1 MTGPIQGGGNI
12 TPPEQPPP
20 PPEGNG
26 FGRALARA
34 GQAVRN
40 GGDAVQAKKEQL
52 VARAQDVGMTQVAR
66 LANSPAGAALVGVR
80 AAQILGRARIQSDA
94 PVTFIAPDRAAS
106 SRTPPAPRPLGAGLS
121 AQYGQPAAIP
131 AEHWIGG
138 AASPFAARTP
148 IDLSLH
154 PAITRP
160 IEAVGRIVGPP
171 ARLVGT
177 IMGATAKATSAIGVT
192 SLATGLLTGTLKAGI
207 CKSGSTACTPEQQ
220 SLDRIVNQPK
230 GAWIASLSAAIP
242 YTPPQANLRSA
253 VYAVSLPHSYVFEP
267 VLEPGKRGV
276 PLWFSM
282 EGGRVR
288 AISQYNLGLGIFGA
302 GFATGSKN
310 FSVNHIALTNIPRAN
325 APMVRA
331 DLLPVAGRLT
341 PADIQV
347 GGLLAPISLV
357 YNTDFNLGPV
367 RVTQGALISPLAG
380 RVMVGTNGF
389 AGSSLTAGGLDRTP
403 FFSVAANPA
412 FDPADPAWQAAQRV
426 LNGLKP

>member
-12 TPPEQPPP
+12 TPPEPPRL

-26 FGRALARA
+26 FGRALARV
-34 GQAVRN
+34 GQAVRD

-52 VARAQDVGMTQVAR
+52 VTQAQDAGMTQVAR
-66 LANSPAGAALVGVR
+66 LANSPAGATLVGIR

-94 PVTFIAPDRAAS
+94 PVTSIAPDRAAS
-106 SRTPPAPRPLGAGLS
+106 SRTPPAPRPLGGGLN
-121 AQYGQPAAIP
+121 AEYGKPAAIP

-138 AASPFAARTP
+138 LASPFAAHAP

-160 IEAVGRIVGPP
+160 IEAVGRVVGPP
-171 ARLVGT
+171 VRLVGK
-177 IMGATAKATSAIGVT
+177 IMSVTAKTTSAIGVT

-242 YTPPQANLRSA
+242 FTPPQANLRSA
-253 VYAVSLPHSYVFEP
+253 VYAVGLPQPYVFEP

-282 EGGRVR
+282 DGGRVR

-310 FSVNHIALTNIPRAN
+310 FSVNHIALTNIPRFN

-331 DLLPVAGRLT
+331 DLLPVAGRLS
-341 PADIQV
+341 A
-347 GGLLAPISLV
+347 
-357 YNTDFNLGPV
+357 
-367 RVTQGALISPLAG
+367 
-380 RVMVGTNGF
+380 
-389 AGSSLTAGGLDRTP
+389 
-403 FFSVAANPA
+403 
-412 FDPADPAWQAAQRV
+412 
-426 LNGLKP
+426 